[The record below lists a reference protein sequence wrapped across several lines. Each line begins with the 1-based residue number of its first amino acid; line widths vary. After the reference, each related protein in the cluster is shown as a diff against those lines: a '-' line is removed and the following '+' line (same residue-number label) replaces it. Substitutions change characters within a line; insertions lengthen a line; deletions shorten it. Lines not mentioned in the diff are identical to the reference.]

1 MRHNHAPLLGIH
13 KIYLHLVKLPDQFRR
28 QRIPRVAQ
36 RRDAAVMQRQ
46 DTMRKR
52 QRVLRV
58 MRGQKH
64 GIALLRQAAHAGKHA
79 QLIAKVQAAGGLVH
93 HQDPRLLA
101 QRAPP
106 APAAARRR

>member
-46 DTMRKR
+46 DTM
-52 QRVLRV
+52 
-58 MRGQKH
+58 
-64 GIALLRQAAHAGKHA
+64 
-79 QLIAKVQAAGGLVH
+79 
-93 HQDPRLLA
+93 
-101 QRAPP
+101 
-106 APAAARRR
+106 